1 MKNQPQRKVGEHIP
15 CGYLMSMIWILNG
28 IENKND
34 VYKKN
39 TEKYKTFSV
48 PVTKEVK
55 RIGKTGE
62 ETSKSIS
69 YRLQLVDSTKFWQA
83 YCQILLII
91 LLKEFIKLNTNM
103 EITLKNAKRMKLN

>member
-1 MKNQPQRKVGEHIP
+1 MIWHQLLFMQVLNLYFKRLDGKFFFLKNQPQRKVGEHIP

-55 RIGKTGE
+55 RVGKTGE
-62 ETSKSIS
+62 
-69 YRLQLVDSTKFWQA
+69 
-83 YCQILLII
+83 
-91 LLKEFIKLNTNM
+91 
-103 EITLKNAKRMKLN
+103 